1 MDNFLG
7 PMLKNWAGKKL
18 VPIEYHR
25 EDCLKIT
32 SSCHW
37 WWISGRPRWEPEFM
51 KLGAK
56 KAIEIIRQ
64 HGSSEEIATAE
75 KTYKELKELH

>member
-1 MDNFLG
+1 
-7 PMLKNWAGKKL
+7 MLWRL
-18 VPIEYHR
+18 VNSALNYFEYHR